1 MDVAYLL
8 VESRSFG
15 VGDVIRIHVLE
26 NVLLVSSFERRF
38 DTRRNAHDEDLSEG
52 VTEIGAICRTQQTG
66 ESE

>member
-26 NVLLVSSFERRF
+26 NVLLV
-38 DTRRNAHDEDLSEG
+38 HDGMLMTKTCLKE
-52 VTEIGAICRTQQTG
+52 
-66 ESE
+66 